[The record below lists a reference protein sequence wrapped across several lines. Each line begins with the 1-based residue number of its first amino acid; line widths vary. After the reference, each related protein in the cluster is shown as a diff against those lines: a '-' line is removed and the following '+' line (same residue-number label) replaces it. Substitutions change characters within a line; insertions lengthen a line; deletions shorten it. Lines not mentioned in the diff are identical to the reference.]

1 MKEKMKK
8 IILVTHGEAERNKP
22 DPKLTKEGRR
32 QMKELKL
39 LVAKKFSYGYVIS
52 GVGRRH
58 KESCKIV
65 AGRKADFQS
74 EIAGVSETLS
84 SDGTNMIFPDGTR
97 IPVDEYEKTRYKEII
112 KRTPL
117 FIKKILKSEKIKG
130 DILVVGG
137 RIIAI
142 GAGFPVQ
149 KAKSAFIYH
158 IWLTPTGKIKIK
170 EQWMP
175 K

>member
-1 MKEKMKK
+1 MKEMKK

-32 QMKELKL
+32 QMKELKP
-39 LVAKKFSYGYVIS
+39 LVAKKFSFFIS

-58 KESCKIV
+58 KEACKII
-65 AGRKADFQS
+65 AGRAADFQS

-117 FIKKILKSEKIKG
+117 FIKKILKSEQIKG
-130 DILVVGG
+130 DILMVGG
-137 RIIAI
+137 RIVAI

-149 KAKSAFIYH
+149 KANSACIYH

-170 EQWMP
+170 EQ
-175 K
+175 

>member
-1 MKEKMKK
+1 MKEMKK
-8 IILVTHGEAERNKP
+8 IILVTHGEAEQEKP
-22 DPKLTKEGRR
+22 DFKLTKEGRR
-32 QMKELKL
+32 QMKELKP
-39 LVAKKFSYGYVIS
+39 LVAGKFSYVIS
-52 GVGRRH
+52 GIGRRH

-84 SDGTNMIFPDGTR
+84 SDGTNMIFPEGTR
-97 IPVDEYEKTRYKEII
+97 IPVEEYEKTRYKEII
-112 KRTPL
+112 NRTFP
-117 FIKKILKSEKIKG
+117 FIKKILKSEQIKG

-137 RIIAI
+137 RIMAI
-142 GAGFPVQ
+142 GAGVPVQ

-170 EQWMP
+170 EQP
-175 K
+175 IAE

>member
-1 MKEKMKK
+1 MKEMKK
-8 IILVTHGEAERNKP
+8 IILVTHGEAEQDKP

-32 QMKELKL
+32 QMKELRP
-39 LVAKKFSYGYVIS
+39 LVAGKFSYVIS
-52 GVGRRH
+52 GIGRRH
-58 KESCKIV
+58 RESCKII
-65 AGRKADFQS
+65 AGRAADFQS

-84 SDGTNMIFPDGTR
+84 SDGTNMIFPDGIR
-97 IPVDEYEKTRYKEII
+97 IPVEEYEKTRYREII

-117 FIKKILKSEKIKG
+117 FIKKILKSEQIKG

-137 RIIAI
+137 RIMAI

-170 EQWMP
+170 EQP
-175 K
+175 IVE

>member
-1 MKEKMKK
+1 MKEMKK
-8 IILVTHGEAERNKP
+8 IILVTHGEAEQDKP

-32 QMKELKL
+32 QMKELRP
-39 LVAKKFSYGYVIS
+39 LVAGKFSYVIS
-52 GVGRRH
+52 GIGRRH
-58 KESCKIV
+58 RESCKII
-65 AGRKADFQS
+65 AGRAADFQS

-84 SDGTNMIFPDGTR
+84 SDGTSMIFPDGIR
-97 IPVDEYEKTRYKEII
+97 IPVEEYEKTRYREII

-117 FIKKILKSEKIKG
+117 FIKKILKSEQIKG

-137 RIIAI
+137 RIMAI

-170 EQWMP
+170 EQP
-175 K
+175 IVE

>member
-1 MKEKMKK
+1 MKEMKK

-32 QMKELKL
+32 QMKELKP
-39 LVAKKFSYGYVIS
+39 LVARKFSYVIS

-58 KESCKIV
+58 KESCKII

-84 SDGTNMIFPDGTR
+84 SDGTNMIFPNGTR
-97 IPVDEYEKTRYKEII
+97 TSIDEYEKTKYKEII
-112 KRTPL
+112 KRIPL
-117 FIKKILKSEKIKG
+117 FIKKILKSEEIKG

-137 RIIAI
+137 RIAAI
-142 GAGFPVQ
+142 GVGFPSKEVKQ
-149 KAKSAFIYH
+149 AYIYH
-158 IWLTPTGKIKIK
+158 IWLTPSAEIKIK
-170 EQWMP
+170 EESIP

>member
-1 MKEKMKK
+1 MKK

-32 QMKELKL
+32 QMRKLKP
-39 LVAKKFSYGYVIS
+39 LVAKKFSYVIS

-58 KESCKIV
+58 KESCKII

-97 IPVDEYEKTRYKEII
+97 IPVEEYEKTRYKEII
-112 KRTPL
+112 NRTPP
-117 FIKKILKSEKIKG
+117 FIKKILKSEQIKG
-130 DILVVGG
+130 NILVVGG
-137 RIIAI
+137 RIVAI
-142 GAGFPVQ
+142 GAGVPIQ
-149 KAKSAFIYH
+149 KANSACIYH
-158 IWLTPTGKIKIK
+158 IWLTPSVEIKIK
-170 EQWMP
+170 EESIP

>member
-1 MKEKMKK
+1 MKEMKK
-8 IILVTHGEAERNKP
+8 IILVTHGEAEQNKP
-22 DPKLTKEGRR
+22 DPKLTKEGRK
-32 QMKELKL
+32 QMRELKP
-39 LVAKKFSYGYVIS
+39 LVAGKFNYVIS
-52 GVGRRH
+52 GVGKRH
-58 KESCKIV
+58 KEACKII
-65 AGRKADFQS
+65 AGRMADFQS
-74 EIAGVSETLS
+74 EIVGVSETLS
-84 SDGTNMIFPDGTR
+84 SDGTNMIFLDGTR
-97 IPVDEYEKTRYKEII
+97 IPVEEYEKTRYKEII

-142 GAGFPVQ
+142 GAGFPAQ

-158 IWLTPTGKIKIK
+158 IWLTSTGKIKIE
-170 EQWMP
+170 EQPML

>member
-8 IILVTHGEAERNKP
+8 IILVTHGEAEQNKP
-22 DPKLTKEGRR
+22 DPKLTREGRM
-32 QMKELKL
+32 QMKELKP
-39 LVAKKFSYGYVIS
+39 LVAKKFSYIVS

-58 KESCKIV
+58 KEACKIII
-65 AGRKADFQS
+65 GRAADFQS

-84 SDGTNMIFPDGTR
+84 SDGTHMIFPDGIR

-117 FIKKILKSEKIKG
+117 FIKKILKSEQIKG

-142 GAGFPVQ
+142 GAGFPAQ

-170 EQWMP
+170 EQRML